1 MKAANRLRKL
11 RLWRNVE
18 LLAQKPEALA
28 SPFPLIV
35 AVDWA
40 KVIYVPYGRSSEP
53 DDPYHGGSGR
63 AVFLWLFGLKI
74 ELPHWHRAHR
84 TVMSGG

>member
-1 MKAANRLRKL
+1 
-11 RLWRNVE
+11 LWRNVE

-53 DDPYHGGSGR
+53 DDPYHGESGR